1 MAFEWKGH
9 KDIFKGPGIYHLTF
23 AVAGRRPLLGE
34 LVAEYPDV
42 TRPFYRNLTRRV
54 PAVNELGELA
64 MVRLS
69 PFGKAVSADLNALKE
84 RYKGSITLC
93 RKILMPDHLHVVV
106 WVHGD
111 TGKSILEMAHGFRTG
126 ITHIA
131 HEMGVWPMPQA
142 AIQVGMTL
150 GAYNAPAAEALPYHI
165 LEKPYVR
172 TLSRAGQLDKMCD
185 YVVLNPYRKYM
196 RRLHP
201 DLFTM
206 HKHTEVQGLRF
217 KSMGN
222 HWLLD
227 WPEKQ
232 IVQCS
237 RSISE
242 EDLLR
247 QLKQA
252 LWNAERGAITYTAAI
267 SKGEQTIARA
277 IREAGWPLVV
287 LLLDGFP
294 PEGNENERYYK
305 PGGVYFDACN
315 NGKLLLLEAYN
326 ETYMHPELMARTE
339 GELKRKAK
347 EKRLSYMPLPHSS
360 TRWRMIAGNV
370 MLEMMSETGP
380 L

>member
-1 MAFEWKGH
+1 MAFEWKSH
-9 KDIFKGPGIYHLTF
+9 KDIFKGPGIYQL
-23 AVAGRRPLLGE
+23 AVVGAGGRPRVEE
-34 LVAEYPDV
+34 LVAECPDV
-42 TRPFYRNLTRRV
+42 SRPFYRSLTKRV
-54 PAVNELGELA
+54 PAVNETGEIA

-69 PFGKAVSADLNALKE
+69 PFGKAVSADINALKE
-84 RYKGSITLC
+84 RYKGNITLC
-93 RKILMPDHLHVVV
+93 RKILMDNHLHVVV
-106 WVHGD
+106 WVHGNI
-111 TGKSILEMAHGFRTG
+111 GKSILEVAHGFQQG

-267 SKGEQTIARA
+267 SKGEQTIARG

-287 LLLDGFP
+287 LLLGGFP
-294 PEGNENERYYK
+294 PEGNENERYY
-305 PGGVYFDACN
+305 
-315 NGKLLLLEAYN
+315 
-326 ETYMHPELMARTE
+326 
-339 GELKRKAK
+339 
-347 EKRLSYMPLPHSS
+347 
-360 TRWRMIAGNV
+360 
-370 MLEMMSETGP
+370 
-380 L
+380 